1 MNKVLKFSLLCWLLP
16 GLLQP
21 ALALELFGVN
31 LEATSR
37 DELRDAAKRAGV
49 ILIREGSADIWFDAY
64 DSSAV
69 LAGSSQLYLGFVKA
83 DLRFAFAEY
92 EFKGIHLKRLL
103 RDLEG
108 KYGKAITRRGSFIS
122 DNSYSWKSDGIEISL
137 SSNWHNY
144 RTRLVYIDPANMAD
158 LVAERAKAGKG
169 VAAKP
174 AYSVY

>member
-1 MNKVLKFSLLCWLLP
+1 MLCSLLP
-16 GLLQP
+16 GP
-21 ALALELFGVN
+21 AAALELFGVD
-31 LEATSR
+31 LEATNR

-49 ILIREGSADIWFDAY
+49 ILIREGSSDIWFDAY

-69 LAGSSQLYLGFVKA
+69 LAGSNQLYLGFVKA

-103 RDLEG
+103 RNLEG
-108 KYGKAITRRGSFIS
+108 KYGRASTRRGRFLS
-122 DNSYSWKSDGIEISL
+122 DNSYSWQSDGIEIRL
-137 SSNWHNY
+137 SSNWHSY
-144 RTRLVYIDPANMAD
+144 RTRLTYIDPGNMAD

-169 VAAKP
+169 IVAKP